1 MPAIL
6 LATDSDALF
15 EEVDAA
21 LASDDTS
28 VMRVKTGADVLRVVE
43 VKSPDLV
50 LLDLQ
55 IGNQGG
61 IATCIAIRQEEGFGR
76 LSHRPVAL
84 LLDRAADIYVAGQS
98 GAEGWLVKPIDPLR
112 LGRMVSA
119 LLAGQTLHE
128 GVIASA

>member
-15 EEVDAA
+15 NEVDSA
-21 LASDDTS
+21 LASDDTT
-28 VMRVKTGADVLRVVE
+28 VMRVTAGADVVRVIE
-43 VKSPDLV
+43 VKAPDLV
-50 LLDLQ
+50 LLDMQ

-61 IATCIAIRQEEGFGR
+61 IATCIAIRQEEGFDR

-84 LLDRAADIYVAGQS
+84 LLDRDADIYVAGQS

-112 LGRMVSA
+112 LRRMTNA
-119 LLAGQTLHE
+119 LLAGQTHHE
-128 GVIASA
+128 GVISNA

>member
-1 MPAIL
+1 MVAIL

-21 LASDDTS
+21 LASDDVS
-28 VMRVKTGADVLRVVE
+28 VMRVTAGADVLRVVE

-50 LLDLQ
+50 LLDMQ

-61 IATCIAIRQEEGFGR
+61 IATCIALRQEEGFDR
-76 LSHRPVAL
+76 LAHRPVAL
-84 LLDRAADIYVAGQS
+84 LLDRAADVYVAGQS

-112 LGRMVSA
+112 LSRMVSA
-119 LLAGQTLHE
+119 LLAGQTHYE
-128 GVIASA
+128 GVVASA